1 MTDAEK
7 IARVQILVDN
17 DEDATDNL
25 IQVYLEDAKA
35 TIMHRMY
42 PFKIPMITD
51 SEGNESE
58 ADMPSRYD
66 NLQCKLASRYFLR
79 RGAEGET
86 SHNENGINRSYAS
99 VNDEDIL
106 MEVVQVI
113 V

>member
-7 IARVQILVDN
+7 ISRVTTLVGN
-17 DEDATDNL
+17 DPDATSNL
-25 IQVYLEDAKA
+25 IQIYLEDAKA

-42 PFKIPMITD
+42 PFKIPVTTD
-51 SEGNESE
+51 ENGNETE
-58 ADMPSRYD
+58 VDMPSRYD
-66 NLQCKLASRYFLR
+66 ILQCKLASRMFLR
-79 RGAEGET
+79 RGTEGERV
-86 SHNENGINRSYAS
+86 HNENGINRTYRS

>member
-7 IARVQILVDN
+7 IARVQVLVDQ

-42 PFKIPMITD
+42 PFKIPTVTD
-51 SEGNESE
+51 EEGNENE
-58 ADMPSRYD
+58 VDMPSRYD
-66 NLQCKLASRYFLR
+66 ILQCKLASRYFLR
-79 RGAEGET
+79 RGAEGES
-86 SHNENGINRSYAS
+86 SHNENGINRVYGS
-99 VNDEDIL
+99 VNDEDLL